1 MFLQSNIN
9 AQSLLYKIPI
19 EEQIEKSSLIV
30 EGRVVERKSYLSNT
44 NNHIYTV
51 NKIEVFRVFK
61 GEQQDFVNV
70 VTKGGSINFKKEDVK
85 PSLQLR
91 ENNIGVFILA
101 PESNKFENFNT
112 TYNIYHA
119 YSDIQGFYFYD
130 EYENTAGNPYYTFSG
145 IKESFYTKL
154 TSITDTN
161 IELINYE
168 IPSISERAGKGLAT
182 ATINS
187 FEPTEVRSGI
197 GETVTITGDD
207 FGDNNGIIQ
216 FRDADNGGATFEAV
230 FDSSIVSWSNESITV
245 RVPSFAGTGNIQII
259 TNSGDFITSTDE
271 LVVLS
276 SELNAEFV
284 DLPEESFRSKL
295 FNSDGQ
301 GGYTWVFNEDFYEN
315 TDAVEAFGR
324 AVDSWVCATGI
335 SWLIS
340 DSQSSI
346 VNATDDG
353 VNLVTFKGGNE
364 SRTDDI
370 EPGILAV
377 TSTYYLGC
385 INGDTVTS
393 YVAEVDMTFNS
404 DFSWNFDEGEPD
416 QFENDFQGTATHE
429 LGHAHNLGHVI
440 APTNLMHFETSSGP
454 DSATRIIDID
464 SEIGAA
470 INFEFSKTPGLCD
483 EDNESVTDREC
494 NDRTVSFF
502 SEDLVAVNNPV
513 NNNIELAVSRAD
525 ILNFSF
531 FLYDMNGRLVD
542 FSLSGL
548 SVDVSSLANGVYIA
562 KIIVGSE
569 IRVQKILKI

>member
-1 MFLQSNIN
+1 MLVQ
-9 AQSLLYKIPI
+9 
-19 EEQIEKSSLIV
+19 
-30 EGRVVERKSYLSNT
+30 
-44 NNHIYTV
+44 
-51 NKIEVFRVFK
+51 
-61 GEQQDFVNV
+61 
-70 VTKGGSINFKKEDVK
+70 
-85 PSLQLR
+85 
-91 ENNIGVFILA
+91 
-101 PESNKFENFNT
+101 ESNKFEDFDS
-112 TYNIYHA
+112 TYNTYHA

-130 EYENTAGNPYYTFSG
+130 EYENTVGNPYYTFSG

-154 TSITDTN
+154 TSNTDTN

-168 IPSISERAGKGLAT
+168 IPLKSERAGKGLAT

-207 FGDNNGIIQ
+207 FGDNIGIIE
-216 FRDADNGGATFEAV
+216 FRDADNGGATSEAV

-259 TNSGDFITSTDE
+259 TNSGDFITSADE
-271 LVVLS
+271 LIVLS

-315 TDAVEAFGR
+315 TPAVEAFGR

-340 DSQSSI
+340 NNQSSI
-346 VNATDDG
+346 VNATGDG

-364 SRTDDI
+364 SLTDDI

-393 YVAEVDMTFNS
+393 YVDEVDMTFNS

-502 SEDLVAVNNPV
+502 NEDLVAVNNPV
-513 NNNIELAVSRAD
+513 NNNIELAVNRAD